1 MHSLSPI
8 SHNKTVFAPGSRE
21 IYSDRLCLGVF
32 NCLFQDVSIQLNAQL
47 RCKQA
52 MKPSNRISLDYNALA
67 SNFPQRGSPIIDVH
81 SHIHGETA
89 TKIYAEAARHY
100 GIGMTYSMTSLPE
113 IPVVRGILHDQVS
126 FIAVP
131 DFSSKDRLAAMGRD
145 YVTRILEFHKQG
157 SRIAKFWSAPR
168 IYEASSEPFASSP
181 CRLNSP
187 LRIEAMKAAQDLGM
201 IFMAHVA
208 DPNTWFSTKYSD
220 AARYGTKAQQY
231 ELFEEVM
238 ERFTTPWI
246 AAHMGGYP
254 EDLDF
259 LSGLLSRHPN
269 LYLDCSATKWIVREL
284 SKHPPEKTK
293 AFFIRWSGRILFG
306 SDIVTSDSHVSSQRS
321 STEMEAK
328 ASSAE
333 EAYDLYASRYWAL
346 RTLLETSHVGE
357 SPIAD
362 PDLHLVAPVRHSPL
376 DAPVLRGFQLPDEHL
391 DMLYFGAAK
400 RLLG

>member
-1 MHSLSPI
+1 
-8 SHNKTVFAPGSRE
+8 
-21 IYSDRLCLGVF
+21 
-32 NCLFQDVSIQLNAQL
+32 
-47 RCKQA
+47 

-145 YVTRILEFHKQG
+145 YVTRIPEFHKQG

-181 CRLNSP
+181 CKLNSP

-208 DPNTWFSTKYSD
+208 DPDTWFSTKYSD
-220 AARYGTKAQQY
+220 AARYGTKAQQ
-231 ELFEEVM
+231 
-238 ERFTTPWI
+238 
-246 AAHMGGYP
+246 
-254 EDLDF
+254 
-259 LSGLLSRHPN
+259 
-269 LYLDCSATKWIVREL
+269 
-284 SKHPPEKTK
+284 
-293 AFFIRWSGRILFG
+293 
-306 SDIVTSDSHVSSQRS
+306 
-321 STEMEAK
+321 
-328 ASSAE
+328 
-333 EAYDLYASRYWAL
+333 
-346 RTLLETSHVGE
+346 
-357 SPIAD
+357 
-362 PDLHLVAPVRHSPL
+362 
-376 DAPVLRGFQLPDEHL
+376 
-391 DMLYFGAAK
+391 
-400 RLLG
+400 